1 MKRLALVVLA
11 IGCAFMV
18 FGCANQQ
25 KKPKAAKAT
34 EGLQRVHFDFD
45 RSNIKAEY
53 EPVLKGNAAWMQ
65 ANSGSKVTVEGHC
78 DERGSVEYNIA
89 LGDRRANSA
98 KSYMTKLGIPDNR
111 LSTISY
117 GKERPLRTEHNEGCW
132 WQNRR
137 AEFVGR

>member
-1 MKRLALVVLA
+1 MKRLALVALA
-11 IGCAFMV
+11 IGCASLA
-18 FGCANQQ
+18 FGCAQQQ
-25 KKPKAAKAT
+25 KKPKAVKAKA
-34 EGLQRVHFDFD
+34 GLQRIHFDFD
-45 RSNIKAEY
+45 RSNIKPEY

-65 ANSGSKVTVEGHC
+65 ANSGSSFTVEGHC

-111 LSTISY
+111 VSTISY
-117 GKERPLRTEHNEGCW
+117 GEERPLCTEHNEGCW

>member
-11 IGCAFMV
+11 IGCASMV
-18 FGCANQQ
+18 FGCAQQQ
-25 KKPKAAKAT
+25 KKPKAAKAKD
-34 EGLQRVHFDFD
+34 GLQRVHFDLD

-65 ANSGSKVTVEGHC
+65 TNSGSKVTVEGHC

-117 GKERPLRTEHNEGCW
+117 GKERPLCTEHNEGCW